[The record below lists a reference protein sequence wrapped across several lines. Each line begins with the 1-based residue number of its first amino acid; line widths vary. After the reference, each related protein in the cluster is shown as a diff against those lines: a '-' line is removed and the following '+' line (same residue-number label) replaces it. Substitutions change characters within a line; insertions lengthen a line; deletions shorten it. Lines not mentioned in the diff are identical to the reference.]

1 MLHLNCKIILST
13 SRKETDTPIVKE
25 EATEVIRG
33 WYTGASGMTAQQ
45 YRLDAVSNNLA
56 NVDVDGYKKDIA
68 VHKAFPE
75 LLMRRLN
82 DDGVY
87 QHPFGSADA
96 APIIGKI
103 GTGVE
108 LNELFTSFEQGAMKE
123 TENDF
128 DLALDGKGFFS
139 VATPY
144 GERYTRNGSFQLG
157 KEGYLETKEGYPVL
171 GEKGPI
177 RVKANNFK
185 VDKDGRVWVNADYP
199 DDPEVFASKENN
211 TWEHTVLLDTLKI
224 VDFENDRY
232 LQKQGSSLYKDT
244 DVSGPAQIIESGKRP
259 KVEQGF
265 VEASNVNPVTEMV
278 QMIEV
283 NRAYEANQKV
293 VQAEDAMLGKLI
305 NEVVRV

>member
-1 MLHLNCKIILST
+1 MIYGRIYFIKGTEFSA
-13 SRKETDTPIVKE
+13 DTLDGGNDV
-25 EATEVIRG
+25 VRG

-45 YRLDAVSNNLA
+45 WRLDAVSNNLA

-87 QHPFGSADA
+87 RHPFGSADA

-108 LNELFTSFEQGAMKE
+108 LNELFTSFEQGSMKE
-123 TENDF
+123 TESDF
-128 DLALDGKGFFS
+128 DIALDGKGFLS

-171 GEKGPI
+171 GEKGPLQ
-177 RVKANNFK
+177 VNANNFM
-185 VDKDGRVWVNADYP
+185 VDKDGRVWINAEYA
-199 DDPEVFASKENN
+199 DDPDLLVSKENN
-211 TWEHTVLLDTLKI
+211 AWGQTVLLDTLKI
-224 VDFENDRY
+224 VGFDQDRY
-232 LQKQGSSLYKDT
+232 LAKQGSSLWRAG
-244 DVSGPAQIIESGKRP
+244 DVSGSAQVLQAGARP
-259 KVEQGF
+259 KVVQGF

-293 VQAEDAMLGKLI
+293 IQAEDAMLSKLI
-305 NEVVRV
+305 NEVARV